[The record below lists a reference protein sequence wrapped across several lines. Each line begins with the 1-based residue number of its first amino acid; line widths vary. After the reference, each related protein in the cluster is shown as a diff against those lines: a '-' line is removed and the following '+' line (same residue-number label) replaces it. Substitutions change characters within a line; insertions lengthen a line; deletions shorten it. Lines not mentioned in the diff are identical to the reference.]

1 MSNLEC
7 SKKRAD
13 VQISDRFCP
22 SRASSV
28 TGRDRPVTTQGRMLV
43 FDKSLTYLPLAGAY
57 FKTAEG
63 GTTTTTPNEI
73 KNGQQARRLPPQIS
87 TDAAAPFHD
96 CSAESEPSVPVPANP
111 TVGAEGEGGL
121 RAQAQPGAGGD
132 EGGDTSQ
139 THAQPYAVRLGAR
152 RRRDRRVCPTQVPD
166 GGTRRRVPGRP

>member
-13 VQISDRFCP
+13 VQISDSFCP

-63 GTTTTTPNEI
+63 STTTTT
-73 KNGQQARRLPPQIS
+73 S
-87 TDAAAPFHD
+87 T
-96 CSAESEPSVPVPANP
+96 
-111 TVGAEGEGGL
+111 G
-121 RAQAQPGAGGD
+121 
-132 EGGDTSQ
+132 
-139 THAQPYAVRLGAR
+139 
-152 RRRDRRVCPTQVPD
+152 
-166 GGTRRRVPGRP
+166 